1 MKKNRKGGVVL
12 VFLIIIA
19 VAAIAAGVLYLRH
32 QKRYKQSLGPK
43 LPGSQET
50 VEVVIPS
57 GSTATTISK
66 ILEDQGI
73 IKDADMFKLQIKKE
87 DLTKELKAG
96 NYRLS
101 PGMSSS
107 EILKVLT
114 EQQERVAEKLVVPEG
129 FEIKNIVQRL
139 EKMNFSEVSEF
150 QELVSDKAN
159 FETDFPFLKDL
170 PQNSS
175 LEGYLFPA
183 TYEVGKE
190 DSAKSL
196 IEQMLRAYRRVY
208 QNHIEGK
215 LPKEMNL
222 NQLMTMASIV
232 EREARTDKD
241 RPLISSVFYNRLNIK
256 MPLQSCATVQFLL
269 GERKANL
276 SNEDLKIDSPYN
288 TYKNAG
294 LPPGPIANPGLK
306 SIEAA
311 LNPEQTDYLFF
322 VLTGED
328 GSHTFTKTLDEHNK
342 AKKNMKTP

>member
-1 MKKNRKGGVVL
+1 MRKKRNGGVIL
-12 VFLIIIA
+12 AFLIVFAI
-19 VAAIAAGVLYLRH
+19 AAIAAGVLYLRY
-32 QKRYKQSLGPK
+32 QNRYKQSLNPK
-43 LPGSQET
+43 TPGSQEMI
-50 VEVVIPS
+50 EVAIPS
-57 GSTATTISK
+57 GSTATTIAK
-66 ILEDQGI
+66 ILQDHGI
-73 IKDADMFKLQIKKE
+73 IDDSDMFKLQIKKKN
-87 DLTKELKAG
+87 LGKELKAG

-107 EILKVLT
+107 EILTALT
-114 EQQERVAEKLVVPEG
+114 EQQERVVEKLVVPEG

-139 EKMNFSEVSEF
+139 EKMNFFEVRQFS
-150 QELVSDKAN
+150 ELVSDKAY

-170 PQNSS
+170 PEHSS

-183 TYEVGKE
+183 TYEIKKE

-196 IEQMLRAYRRVY
+196 IEQMLRAYRRIY

-215 LPKEMNL
+215 MPEGMNL

-232 EREARTDKD
+232 EREARTDED

-276 SNEDLKIDSPYN
+276 STEDLKIDSPYN

-306 SIEAA
+306 AIDAA
-311 LNPEQTDYLFF
+311 LKPAQTEYLFF

-328 GSHTFTKTLDEHNK
+328 GSHTFTKTLEEHNK

>member
-87 DLTKELKAG
+87 DLAKELKAG